1 MPLKFRYA
9 IFTFMLILLG
19 QDAVSKHIAGGDFT
33 YRRLTGNQ
41 FEITLKLFR
50 DCADFVPFDNTIL
63 IGVFNKGT
71 NALVGS
77 YTVALKDSGGLT
89 LTGSS
94 CLTPPQ
100 GVCMDK
106 CTYVDTITL
115 ANNPS
120 GYYISWER
128 CCRNNATLN
137 LNRPGDTGI
146 AYYME
151 IPDPAIIDNSPFF
164 STDPFPFMCV
174 GQDFSFDF
182 SATDPDGD
190 VLTYTLETPLAGDLG
205 YPVKTSTSPVWAAPS
220 PGPYASAQWAP
231 GYSLS
236 NITGTS
242 PPMTL
247 NSNTGLMQ
255 VKASLQGYYAMAV
268 VVREYRGGVL
278 IGLIR
283 REIEFTVINCLGNTA
298 PQITYENSTASVNGL
313 TFTVYEKD
321 TLCFTIK
328 ATDSDS
334 MTLTYTGDI
343 FSGSGI
349 TPPFATT
356 STASGNGT
364 VTSSFCWYTTCNH
377 GRTQPYH
384 VTYKVE
390 DNGCPTHF
398 SSTDSLLIYVLP
410 QPSIPPPVLYCL
422 AVDTLNSSI
431 KLNFRDTFDMPRFI
445 DRFEIFRSVNGS
457 NFTSVGSVD
466 TTKKSFTDNSAVNS
480 TVNNY
485 CYYIRGVNRCGEY
498 GSSSDTICSDNQL
511 NVEPLTLYSSHISGS
526 SIVIQL
532 TNAADNINS
541 VFYIEKKQNENGF
554 SYEPY
559 LTLNGINGDSLEDMN
574 QPVAEKSFCYRITKQ
589 NFCNNISPVSN
600 ESCSILL
607 TGTSIPL
614 QHKLQWTPYTEWA
627 GGVSSYVLYR
637 KNHNGRTY
645 AAIATLPSTEF
656 EFTDDNIPQDDGV
669 FDYYVAA
676 NSDSLGLTS
685 TSNEVSLIQPA
696 TVYSPNAFTPNNDG
710 LNDTW
715 LPLSGF
721 IKTYNLKIF
730 NRWGNIV
737 FETSGTQDGW
747 DGRYQGDKAPQ
758 GVYFYVITYR
768 NYVDNQTAYKRG
780 TVTLI
785 R

>member
-1 MPLKFRYA
+1 
-9 IFTFMLILLG
+9 
-19 QDAVSKHIAGGDFT
+19 
-33 YRRLTGNQ
+33 
-41 FEITLKLFR
+41 
-50 DCADFVPFDNTIL
+50 
-63 IGVFNKGT
+63 
-71 NALVGS
+71 
-77 YTVALKDSGGLT
+77 
-89 LTGSS
+89 
-94 CLTPPQ
+94 
-100 GVCMDK
+100 
-106 CTYVDTITL
+106 
-115 ANNPS
+115 
-120 GYYISWER
+120 
-128 CCRNNATLN
+128 NATLN

-164 STDPFPFMCV
+164 STDPFPFICV

-182 SATDPDGD
+182 IATDPDGD

-466 TTKKSFTDNSAVNS
+466 TTKKSFTDNSA
-480 TVNNY
+480 
-485 CYYIRGVNRCGEY
+485 
-498 GSSSDTICSDNQL
+498 
-511 NVEPLTLYSSHISGS
+511 
-526 SIVIQL
+526 
-532 TNAADNINS
+532 
-541 VFYIEKKQNENGF
+541 
-554 SYEPY
+554 
-559 LTLNGINGDSLEDMN
+559 
-574 QPVAEKSFCYRITKQ
+574 
-589 NFCNNISPVSN
+589 
-600 ESCSILL
+600 
-607 TGTSIPL
+607 
-614 QHKLQWTPYTEWA
+614 
-627 GGVSSYVLYR
+627 
-637 KNHNGRTY
+637 
-645 AAIATLPSTEF
+645 
-656 EFTDDNIPQDDGV
+656 
-669 FDYYVAA
+669 
-676 NSDSLGLTS
+676 
-685 TSNEVSLIQPA
+685 
-696 TVYSPNAFTPNNDG
+696 
-710 LNDTW
+710 
-715 LPLSGF
+715 
-721 IKTYNLKIF
+721 
-730 NRWGNIV
+730 
-737 FETSGTQDGW
+737 
-747 DGRYQGDKAPQ
+747 
-758 GVYFYVITYR
+758 
-768 NYVDNQTAYKRG
+768 
-780 TVTLI
+780 
-785 R
+785 

>member
-1 MPLKFRYA
+1 MPLKLK
-9 IFTFMLILLG
+9 IFFCTILLCMSG
-19 QDAVSKHIAGGDFT
+19 LEVMSKHIAGGDFT
-33 YRRLTGNQ
+33 YRRLSGNQ

-50 DCADFVPFDNTIL
+50 DCSDFVPFDNTIL

-71 NALVGS
+71 NGLVGS

-120 GYYISWER
+120 GYYVSWER
-128 CCRNNATLN
+128 CCRNNTTLN

-151 IPDPAIIDNSPFF
+151 IPDPAMIDNSPRFT
-164 STDPFPFMCV
+164 TDPLPFMCV

-190 VLTYTLETPLAGDLG
+190 VLTYSLETPLAGDLG
-205 YPVKTSTSPVWAAPS
+205 YPVKATVSPVWSAPS
-220 PGPYASAQWAP
+220 PGPYVTAQWAP

-236 NITGTS
+236 NITGSS

-247 NSNTGLMQ
+247 NSSTGLMQ

-268 VVREYRGGVL
+268 VVREYRNGNL
-278 IGLIR
+278 IGMIR

-298 PQITYENSTASVNGL
+298 PQITYQNSTATINGL
-313 TFTVYEKD
+313 TFTIYETD

-334 MTLTYTGDI
+334 MSLTYTGDI

-349 TPPFATT
+349 TPPYATT

-377 GRTQPYH
+377 GRAAPYH
-384 VTYKVE
+384 VTYRVE

-398 SSTDSLLIYVLP
+398 TSTDSLHIYVLP
-410 QPSIPPPVLYCL
+410 LPAIPPPNLYCL
-422 AVDTLNSSI
+422 EVDTATTFI
-431 KLNFRDTFDMPRFI
+431 KLNYRDTFDMPRFI
-445 DRFEIFRSVNGS
+445 KRFDIYRNVNGGA
-457 NFTSVGSVD
+457 FTPVGSTV
-466 TTKKSFTDNSAVNS
+466 KGQNSFTDNTASNS
-480 TVNNY
+480 ISNNY
-485 CYYIRGVNRCGEY
+485 CYFIRGINQCGDI
-498 GSSSDTICSDNQL
+498 GISSDTICSNDQI
-511 NVEPLTLYSSHISGS
+511 NVKPLTLYSSHINGS
-526 SIVIQL
+526 SIVINL
-532 TNAADNINS
+532 STAPDNVSSI
-541 VFYIEKKQNENGF
+541 FYIEKKLNESGY

-559 LTLNGINGDSLEDMN
+559 LTLNGISGDTLEDLN
-574 QPVAEKSFCYRITKQ
+574 QQVSEKSFCYRITKQ
-589 NFCNNISPVSN
+589 NFCNKTSPASN

-607 TGTSIPL
+607 TGSSIPL
-614 QHKLQWTPYTEWA
+614 QHHLKWTPYTEWA
-627 GGVSSYVLYR
+627 GGVSGYNLFR
-637 KNHNGRTY
+637 KNHNGGTY
-645 AAIATLPSTEF
+645 ALLASFPSNEF
-656 EFTDDNIPQDDGV
+656 EYTDGNIPQDDGV

-676 NSDSLGLTS
+676 ISDSLGLTS
-685 TSNEVSLIQPA
+685 TSNEISLIQPA

-721 IKTYNLKIF
+721 IKTYNLKVF

-737 FETSGTQDGW
+737 FETSGTSNGW
-747 DGRYQGDKAPQ
+747 DGTYKGADAPI
-758 GVYFYVITYR
+758 GVYFYVITYQ